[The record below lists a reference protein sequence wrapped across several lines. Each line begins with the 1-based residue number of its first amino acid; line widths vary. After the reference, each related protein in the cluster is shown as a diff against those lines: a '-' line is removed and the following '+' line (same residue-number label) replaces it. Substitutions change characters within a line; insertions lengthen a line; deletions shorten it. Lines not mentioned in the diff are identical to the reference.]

1 MDRDEDSV
9 ETDCEFED
17 PYEDDKMLLEDALLL
32 VSAAGGEG
40 VVTESISF
48 EESKEVGGRGIV
60 TTTGDSVV
68 NPGLA
73 SSSSIPCPSC
83 PLFRVWD
90 TLLFLPS
97 VTPVLLE
104 DEDVTPTREGSTE
117 VPEEEDAVSKVSIK
131 ASENTESSWVERRF
145 TAEDEEY
152 TGGNEG
158 EEGLDGDKDDE
169 GNFVDGVTEGLVGEE
184 AGVIWEPWVVDVD
197 LSWSSSKWCKDSS
210 SLSEEGGGEAVAS
223 GGKENA

>member
-1 MDRDEDSV
+1 
-9 ETDCEFED
+9 
-17 PYEDDKMLLEDALLL
+17 MLLEDALLL

-48 EESKEVGGRGIV
+48 KESKEVGGRGIV

-68 NPGLA
+68 NPGFA

-83 PLFRVWD
+83 PPLFRVWD
-90 TLLFLPS
+90 ALLFLPS

-131 ASENTESSWVERRF
+131 ASENTESS
-145 TAEDEEY
+145 
-152 TGGNEG
+152 
-158 EEGLDGDKDDE
+158 
-169 GNFVDGVTEGLVGEE
+169 
-184 AGVIWEPWVVDVD
+184 
-197 LSWSSSKWCKDSS
+197 
-210 SLSEEGGGEAVAS
+210 
-223 GGKENA
+223 